1 MSIVVRSMVNYA
13 QTLDSVS
20 LGPWAT
26 QIRNRVTSALSAAL
40 ASKLI
45 QIDQVESGPVTIQ
58 TEVPATGNT
67 VQVDDNAECLVLN
80 HAGTL
85 AALTV
90 NMPAN
95 PYDGQ
100 PLEMF
105 FNAAVTALTMAAGGT
120 KTLKAGLTAGTA
132 NGFAKWRYSKADT
145 TWYRVG

>member
-20 LGPWAT
+20 LGPWAV
-26 QIRNRVTSALSAAL
+26 QVRPRVTAALTAAL

-58 TEVPATGNT
+58 TEVPAAGNT
-67 VQVDDNAECLVLN
+67 VQADDNAECLVLN

-85 AALTV
+85 ATLTV

-100 PLEMF
+100 PLEVF
-105 FNAAVTALTMAAGGT
+105 FNAVVTTLTMSAGS
-120 KTLKAGLTAGTA
+120 KTLKGGLTAAAA
-132 NGFAKWRYSKADT
+132 NGFGRWRYSKADT

>member
-26 QIRNRVTSALSAAL
+26 QIRNRVTSALTTAL

-58 TEVPATGNT
+58 TAAPATGET
-67 VQVDDNAECLVLN
+67 VTVDDNTECLVLG
-80 HAGTL
+80 HTGTI
-85 AALTV
+85 AALTL

-100 PLEMF
+100 PVEVA
-105 FNAAVTALTMAAGGT
+105 FNAAITALTMAATG
-120 KTLKAGLTAGTA
+120 KTLKGALTAGTA